1 MAPMLIFLDL
11 NTAVFGN
18 LSLRPAFSRNYQID
32 YRYKSIGLSA
42 QYSNENDVF
51 ARFSPTINSETNFI
65 TYSPNNLDQRETLT
79 AIINFP
85 INPTQNWKIRYF
97 TSLSYSEVRG
107 IVDTREIDNS
117 ITSLRFN
124 MNNDLNI
131 TDSFTIQVV
140 GFYQTKQNL
149 NNGGFMRPM
158 GKLDISLQQ
167 KINENIILTL
177 NGTNLL
183 NTMKFRPMID
193 TPELNLLQMAN
204 FNFLKPQAKLTFTY
218 NFGNRNVKAKTIKA
232 SDESSRIKT
241 SD

>member
-1 MAPMLIFLDL
+1 
-11 NTAVFGN
+11 
-18 LSLRPAFSRNYQID
+18 
-32 YRYKSIGLSA
+32 
-42 QYSNENDVF
+42 
-51 ARFSPTINSETNFI
+51 
-65 TYSPNNLDQRETLT
+65 
-79 AIINFP
+79 
-85 INPTQNWKIRYF
+85 
-97 TSLSYSEVRG
+97 
-107 IVDTREIDNS
+107 
-117 ITSLRFN
+117 

-167 KINENIILTL
+167 KINENITLTL

-218 NFGNRNVKAKTIKA
+218 NFGNRNVKAKTIKV

>member
-1 MAPMLIFLDL
+1 M
-11 NTAVFGN
+11 N
-18 LSLRPAFSRNYQID
+18 LLY
-32 YRYKSIGLSA
+32 
-42 QYSNENDVF
+42 
-51 ARFSPTINSETNFI
+51 
-65 TYSPNNLDQRETLT
+65 
-79 AIINFP
+79 
-85 INPTQNWKIRYF
+85 
-97 TSLSYSEVRG
+97 
-107 IVDTREIDNS
+107 
-117 ITSLRFN
+117 
-124 MNNDLNI
+124 LNI

-241 SD
+241 SG